1 MGSPMKIRA
10 NANGDTVEVKILMAH
25 PMETGRRKNAQ
36 GELIPAHHIQTVEVF
51 HKDRSVLS
59 ADWGTSIAANPFLSF
74 KFKGGVKGDK
84 IKVTW
89 VDSKGDSRTDEVTI
103 N

>member
-10 NANGDTVEVKILMAH
+10 NLSGDIVDVKILMAH
-25 PMETGRRKNAQ
+25 VMETGRRKNAQ
-36 GELIPAHHIQTVEVF
+36 GEVVPAHWIQTVEAT
-51 HKDRSVLS
+51 HNDRVVLS
-59 ADWGTSIAANPFLSF
+59 AQWGTSIAANPFLQF
-74 KFKGGVKGDK
+74 KFKGGARGEK

-89 VDSKGDSRTDEVTI
+89 VDSKGDSRTDEALI